1 MLEITRNETGGE
13 LAMRNVSKTLIIL
26 PLAALVMTACQNTR
40 RAEEIAYVER
50 PVEQLYKRATDELD
64 SGDYRN
70 AILMFNEVERQHPY
84 SEWARRSAVMS
95 AFASYQARQY
105 DEAISTSQR
114 YLALNPAGQGAPY
127 AYYLIAVSHFDQ
139 IMDVG
144 RDQRTTELAKAT
156 LEDVIRRYPDSDYA
170 RDATIKLDMVADQL
184 AGKEMEI
191 GRWYLRRNQHLPAVN
206 RFKTVVKEYE
216 TTSHTPEAL
225 HRLVETYLSLGL
237 KQEALVAGSVLGY
250 NYPESSWYRTSYRL
264 LTNQGLD
271 PEAASEAQKRTW
283 LQRLIPGGK

>member
-1 MLEITRNETGGE
+1 M
-13 LAMRNVSKTLIIL
+13 ASDFIL
-26 PLAALVMTACQNTR
+26 PLAALVLTACQNTR

-206 RFKTVVKEYE
+206 RFRTVVKDYE

-250 NYPESSWYRTSYRL
+250 NYPESSWYRNSYRL

>member
-1 MLEITRNETGGE
+1 
-13 LAMRNVSKTLIIL
+13 MRNVSKTLIIL
-26 PLAALVMTACQNTR
+26 PLAALVLTACQNTR

-206 RFKTVVKEYE
+206 RFRTVVKDYE

-250 NYPESSWYRTSYRL
+250 NYPESSWYRNSYRL